1 MCKQDMCICMYIYIH
16 MHTYIALYIYVCVC
30 VCVHV
35 FPRMARLSHELEG
48 PSMGKRVV
56 ITRVAMVDLKTLVTP
71 KTIPS
76 LDRPPETV

>member
-16 MHTYIALYIYVCVC
+16 MHTYIALYMCVC
-30 VCVHV
+30 ACVHV

>member
-16 MHTYIALYIYVCVC
+16 MHTYIALYMCVC